1 MLPLTSYRHES
12 KAIGA
17 TRLSD
22 IGEEWKFYD
31 VIGVDEG
38 QFFEDVITATMI
50 KYRLRVG
57 VRMQRIRVRW

>member
-1 MLPLTSYRHES
+1 MTGKDNQTSSTNSINHPDLTFFRHES

-22 IGEEWKFYD
+22 IGEERTFYD

-38 QFFEDVITATMI
+38 QFFEDVINF
-50 KYRLRVG
+50 
-57 VRMQRIRVRW
+57 